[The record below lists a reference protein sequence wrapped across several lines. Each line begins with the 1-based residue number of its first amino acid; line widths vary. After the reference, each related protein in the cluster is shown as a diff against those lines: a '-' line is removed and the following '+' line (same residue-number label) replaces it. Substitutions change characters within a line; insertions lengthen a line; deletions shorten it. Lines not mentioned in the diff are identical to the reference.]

1 MLFAV
6 AGRVS
11 CIQGTNDSDE
21 WSRLAKRSTSKPN
34 DGMIRHVLRLRWSKR
49 CAKIQNHLGMCTYS
63 AEFYAREKVSHAL
76 RSRPNDE
83 RRRKTKPRIKTAR
96 KPEIPPELEGRVQ
109 ALIHEQ
115 QALLKSM
122 IEKEVFPGTHFDSV
136 DGVKSLV

>member
-1 MLFAV
+1 V
-6 AGRVS
+6 HIQQNRVYPAPIVLTLSAFCS
-11 CIQGTNDSDE
+11 CFRFLLKD
-21 WSRLAKRSTSKPN
+21 
-34 DGMIRHVLRLRWSKR
+34 
-49 CAKIQNHLGMCTYS
+49 
-63 AEFYAREKVSHAL
+63 AESGNWFDVGEIYAREKVSHAL